1 MFIILLITIIL
12 LILIILF
19 IILKTLKIEKFDSLK
34 NLPKIIWIFWD
45 KGWSNPPK
53 ICTESVNSWIKYNP
67 KWKIIKLDKKNIYN
81 YLPKKY
87 LDKLWNKNQIQ
98 TQSDLIRLNLL
109 NYYGGVWVDSTTICK
124 KPLDDWLS
132 EVMIAGFFAF
142 NLYPSPSG
150 DKKRIFSSW
159 FLAAKKNNY
168 LIKTFCKEYNL
179 YWENRISSNDY
190 FNIYHVFYKLYKR
203 DDKIK
208 KIWEKVPKL
217 NSHGKNSPRD
227 FSKNNTKV
235 PLLKMVGFHKN

>member
-98 TQSDLIRLNLL
+98 TQSDLIRLNL
-109 NYYGGVWVDSTTICK
+109 
-124 KPLDDWLS
+124 
-132 EVMIAGFFAF
+132 
-142 NLYPSPSG
+142 
-150 DKKRIFSSW
+150 
-159 FLAAKKNNY
+159 
-168 LIKTFCKEYNL
+168 
-179 YWENRISSNDY
+179 
-190 FNIYHVFYKLYKR
+190 
-203 DDKIK
+203 
-208 KIWEKVPKL
+208 
-217 NSHGKNSPRD
+217 
-227 FSKNNTKV
+227 
-235 PLLKMVGFHKN
+235 

>member
-1 MFIILLITIIL
+1 
-12 LILIILF
+12 
-19 IILKTLKIEKFDSLK
+19 
-34 NLPKIIWIFWD
+34 
-45 KGWSNPPK
+45 
-53 ICTESVNSWIKYNP
+53 
-67 KWKIIKLDKKNIYN
+67 
-81 YLPKKY
+81 
-87 LDKLWNKNQIQ
+87 
-98 TQSDLIRLNLL
+98 
-109 NYYGGVWVDSTTICK
+109 
-124 KPLDDWLS
+124 
-132 EVMIAGFFAF
+132 MIAGFFAF